1 MKTLSLLALL
11 ALLAGA
17 ALWMA
22 AERGAGFD
30 LVVSD
35 VTARP
40 MADGALAVTMGFEN
54 AGTPDRLI
62 GVASDA
68 GTATL
73 YSPAA
78 NPDPP
83 VPAGTSALALD
94 AAHVR
99 IELQSD
105 LPEDGTLLPLTLRFA
120 EAGEI
125 AVKARLVAASDMM
138 DHGAMD
144 HSTMD
149 HATMEHGMTEN
160 DGVLG
165 TGAAYPVPEGEPA
178 PGLTLTA
185 APEGDGWRIR
195 LATEN
200 FRFAEDLTDGAH
212 VPGTGHGHLYVGGIK
227 IGRVYSDTAFVGA
240 LPPGRH
246 EVRVTLNTNDH
257 RAYVAGG
264 QPVTAT
270 AMISVD

>member
-17 ALWMA
+17 ALWIA
-22 AERGAGFD
+22 AERSTGFD

-40 MADGALAVTMGFEN
+40 QPDGTLTVTMGFEN
-54 AGTPDRLI
+54 AGAPDRLVE
-62 GVASDA
+62 VASDA
-68 GTATL
+68 GAATL

-78 NPDPP
+78 DLDPP
-83 VPAGTSALALD
+83 VPAGASALALD
-94 AAHVR
+94 AAHIR
-99 IELQSD
+99 IELQGD

-125 AVKARLVAASDMM
+125 AVKARLAAATDMM
-138 DHGAMD
+138 DHAAMG
-144 HSTMD
+144 HGTMAD
-149 HATMEHGMTEN
+149 
-160 DGVLG
+160 DGLLG
-165 TGAAYPVPEGEPA
+165 TGAAYLVPEGEPA
-178 PGLTLTA
+178 PGLILTA
-185 APEGDGWRIR
+185 EPEGDGWRVR
-195 LATEN
+195 LATHN

-227 IGRVYSDTAFVGA
+227 IGRVYSDAAFVGA